1 MSQSPALNYPSTLGQ
16 KSLVRVG
23 GGLGVAATS
32 ISMAI
37 FVLGCFG
44 FSAAFT
50 WLPVLPFIMAI
61 VGLLLTII
69 GAIWKKSAAD
79 EDTQIF
85 ISMFCNFL
93 GLVGALVEIGVWLNW
108 GFVYQGASGG

>member
-1 MSQSPALNYPSTLGQ
+1 MSQSSALNYPSSPGQ

-69 GAIWKKSAAD
+69 GATWKKSAVD

-85 ISMFCNFL
+85 ASMFCNFL
-93 GLVGALVEIGVWLNW
+93 GLVGGLVEIGVWLSW